1 MGKRLDRIG
10 VFVCHCGQNIAG
22 SVDVKKVVEEMRQ
35 YPGVVHVEDYIYMC
49 SDPGQEL
56 MKKAISEKALT
67 GIVNANCS
75 PTLHERTFRR
85 LVESQGLNPYTC
97 EIANIREQ
105 CSWPHTHDRETATR
119 KAIAIIKATIERLR
133 LNMMLTP
140 MVIPLTKRALVI
152 GAGIAGIQAALDIA
166 NSGYEVVLVE
176 RDACIG
182 GHAIQ
187 LSGTFPTLDRPACL
201 IAPFL
206 AEIVSHPRVK
216 LHTYSDLEEVSGY
229 VGNFAVTI
237 RNKASFVDPEQCNL
251 CGLCFESCPV
261 SVPSEFER
269 SLVQRKAIYVPF
281 SGAVPLRPTIDSR
294 VCLHFNGGSCRA
306 CQEVCPAEAIDFS
319 REDVFVKEE
328 VGAII
333 AAPGYDLLP
342 RDKVEVF
349 PDDPDIIDGLQFERI
364 LSFSGPTQG
373 EIRRPS
379 DGRIPQ
385 EVVFIQCVGSRDT
398 EHGVP
403 YCSRICCM
411 YVAKQALLYKQA
423 VPQGQ
428 TYIFYMDIRSDAMG
442 FEEFVQ
448 KVIEEGG
455 VLYLRGNVSKVF
467 RDGDKIKVWGVDTLA
482 GKNIE
487 VSADLVVLAL
497 AMVPHPETKEL
508 GRKLNIS
515 FDEYGFLTEAHV
527 KLRPVE
533 SLTSGIFLAGTAQWP
548 RDLPDTIASASAAA
562 SKVLSLFSRKELLHE
577 PTVAWVD
584 EEVCTGCGQ
593 CVSVCTY
600 RAIELDQRRKIARV
614 NEALCE
620 GCGACVVT
628 CPSKA
633 MQHKNWTPRQFFE
646 VIDIAAKERV

>member
-1 MGKRLDRIG
+1 MGKRLERIG
-10 VFVCHCGQNIAG
+10 VFVCHCGLNIAG
-22 SVDVKKVVEEMRQ
+22 TVDVKKVVEEISQ
-35 YPGVVHVEDYIYMC
+35 YPGVVHAEEYIYMC

-56 MKKAISEKALT
+56 MRKAIREKALT
-67 GIVNANCS
+67 GIINANCS
-75 PTLHERTFRR
+75 PSLHERTFRR
-85 LVESQGLNPYTC
+85 LVESEGLNPYCC

-105 CSWPHTHDRETATR
+105 CSWPHNHEREIATK
-119 KAIAIIKATIERLR
+119 KAIAIIKITIERLR

-140 MVIPLTKRALVI
+140 MVIPLAKRALVI

-166 NSGYEVVLVE
+166 RSGYEVVLVE
-176 RDACIG
+176 RDAYIG
-182 GHAIQ
+182 GHAMQ
-187 LSGTFPTLDRPACL
+187 LAGTFLTLDRSTCL
-201 IAPFL
+201 MAPRIA
-206 AEIVSHPRVK
+206 EVVSHPNIK
-216 LHTYSDLEEVSGY
+216 LYTYSEVEEVSGY
-229 VGNFAVTI
+229 VGNFNVTI
-237 RNKASFVDPEQCNL
+237 RNKASFIDQERCNC
-251 CGLCFESCPV
+251 CGLCLEQCPV

-269 SLVQRKAIYVPF
+269 GLSQRKAIYIPF
-281 SGAVPLRPTIDSR
+281 SGAVPERLTIDYR
-294 VCLHFNGGSCRA
+294 TCLHFNGGQCQA
-306 CQEVCPAEAIDFS
+306 CQEICPHQAINFS
-319 REDVFVKEE
+319 QKDRLVQEE

-333 AAPGYDLLP
+333 AAPGYDLWP
-342 RDKVEVF
+342 RDRVEAF

-364 LSFSGPTQG
+364 LSCSGPTQG

-379 DGRIPQ
+379 DGRVPQ
-385 EVVFIQCVGSRDT
+385 EIVFIQCVGSRDT

-411 YVAKQALLYKQA
+411 YVAKQALLYNQA
-423 VPQGQ
+423 IPQGQ
-428 TYIFYMDIRSDAMG
+428 AYIFYMDIRSDAKG
-442 FEEFVQ
+442 FEEFVRGA
-448 KVIEEGG
+448 IEEGG

-487 VSADLVVLAL
+487 ISADLVVLAL
-497 AMVPHPETKEL
+497 AIVPRPETKEL

-533 SLTSGIFLAGTAQWP
+533 SLTSGIYLAGTAQWP
-548 RDLPDTIASASAAA
+548 RDLPDTVASASGAA

-577 PTVAWVD
+577 PTTAWVD

-593 CVSVCTY
+593 CVSICTY
-600 RAIELDQRRKIARV
+600 KAIELDERRKIARV

-620 GCGACVVT
+620 GCGACAVT

-633 MQHKNWTPRQFFE
+633 MQHKNWTHRQFFE
-646 VIDIAAKERV
+646 MINVAVQEYV

>member
-1 MGKRLDRIG
+1 MGKRLERIG
-10 VFVCHCGQNIAG
+10 VFVCHCGLNIAG
-22 SVDVKKVVEEMRQ
+22 TVDVKKVVEAIRH
-35 YPGVVHVEDYIYMC
+35 YPGVVHAEDYIYMC

-56 MKKAISEKALT
+56 MRKAIREKALT
-67 GIVNANCS
+67 GIINANCS
-75 PTLHERTFRR
+75 PSLHERTFRR
-85 LVESQGLNPYTC
+85 LVESEGLNPYSC

-105 CSWPHTHDRETATR
+105 CSWPHNRERETATK
-119 KAIAIIKATIERLR
+119 KAIAIIKTTIERLR

-166 NSGYEVVLVE
+166 RSGYEVVLVE
-176 RDACIG
+176 KDACIG

-187 LSGTFPTLDRPACL
+187 LSGTFPTLERPGCL
-201 IAPFL
+201 MVPDMTEVA
-206 AEIVSHPRVK
+206 SHPLVK
-216 LHTYSDLEEVSGY
+216 LYTYSEVEEVTGY
-229 VGNFAVTI
+229 VGNFNVTI
-237 RNKASFVDPEQCNL
+237 RSKASFVDQKRCDY
-251 CGLCFESCPV
+251 CGLCVEKCPV

-269 SLVQRKAIYVPF
+269 GLSQRKAVYIPF
-281 SGAVPLRPTIDSR
+281 SEAVPLRLTIDSQT
-294 VCLHFNGGSCRA
+294 CLHFNGGQCQV
-306 CQEVCPAEAIDFS
+306 CQEVCPNKAIDFLQ
-319 REDVFVKEE
+319 EDRFVQEE

-333 AAPGYDLLP
+333 AAPGYELWP
-342 RDKVEVF
+342 RERVEVY

-364 LSFSGPTQG
+364 LSPSGPTHG

-379 DGRIPQ
+379 DGKIPQ

-411 YVAKQALLYKQA
+411 YVAKQALLYNQV
-423 VPQGQ
+423 VPHGQ
-428 TYIFYMDIRSDAMG
+428 IYIFYMDIRSDAKG
-442 FEEFVQ
+442 FEEFVRRA
-448 KVIEEGG
+448 VEEGE

-487 VSADLVVLAL
+487 ISADLVVLAL
-497 AMVPHPETKEL
+497 AIVPRPETKEL
-508 GRKLNIS
+508 ARKLNIS

-533 SLTSGIFLAGTAQWP
+533 SLTSGIYLAGTAQWP
-548 RDLPDTIASASAAA
+548 RDLPDTVSSASGAA
-562 SKVLSLFSRKELLHE
+562 SKVLSLFSRKELLHD
-577 PTVAWVD
+577 PTTAWVD

-593 CVSVCTY
+593 CVSICTY
-600 RAIELDQRRKIARV
+600 KAIELDQRRKVAIV

-620 GCGACVVT
+620 GCGACAVT

-646 VIDIAAKERV
+646 MIDVAVQEYV